1 MRILG
6 GMRRALALGMAALAA
21 GCAAP
26 AEAPPEPADLVV
38 RNARVLTAD
47 AAFTV
52 ARAFAVRGERFAY
65 VGTDEG
71 VRRYIGPATR
81 VLDAGGRT
89 VLPGL
94 IDTHVH
100 ALGVA
105 AQEAEEPFATLSSI
119 GEVQEWVRRKAASAP
134 AGEWIRI
141 PRSYPTRLRE
151 GRFPTREELDAAAP
165 RHPVVFDGAYAQV
178 VNGEG
183 LRRLGITRE
192 TPSPAGGEIVKDAR
206 GEPTGLLR
214 NLRDLIARH
223 LPSRTAPEDEILR
236 RLEEVH
242 RKYLEVGL
250 TSVAERGATLEGWRR
265 YRRLKEEGRLRVR
278 AEVTILLDSGGTA
291 EGAERFIRSL
301 PFRPREGDDW
311 LRVGPL
317 KITADG
323 GILIGTAY
331 MREPYGPGAARLYA
345 VTDPGYRGTPTLTP
359 AQIRDLVRT
368 GHRLGWPMA
377 AHVTGDAGVDMVLD
391 AVEAAAVEAP
401 FRGRPFT
408 LIHAYFPDAA
418 TVRRAARLGVRV
430 DTQPA
435 WFYKDGDALGD
446 ALGADRMAR
455 FLGLRAWLD
464 GGVTVAINTDHMF
477 GTDPDG
483 AMNPFNPFLTMDVA
497 VRRRTEGG
505 RVLAPEQ
512 AVTRA
517 EALRM
522 MTIDAARLLGEEDR
536 RGSIEPGKLAD
547 FAILSGD
554 FLGCPPERFRELRAE
569 VTAVGG
575 RVVFERGSP

>member
-1 MRILG
+1 MRIL
-6 GMRRALALGMAALAA
+6 ALGLLTLIAA
-21 GCAAP
+21 CASP
-26 AEAPPEPADLVV
+26 AQAPPEPADLVV
-38 RNARVLTAD
+38 RNGRIVTVD
-47 AAFTV
+47 GAFTV
-52 ARAFAVRGERFAY
+52 AQAFAVREDRFVY

-71 VRRYIGPATR
+71 VRRYIGPSTR
-81 VLDAGGRT
+81 VLDAGGRS

-105 AQEAEEPFATLSSI
+105 TQEAAEPFATLSSI
-119 GEVQEWVRRKAASAP
+119 AEVQDWVRRKAVSVP
-134 AGEWIRI
+134 EGEWIRI

-151 GRFPTREELDAAAP
+151 KRFPTREELDAAAP

-178 VNGEG
+178 VNSEG
-183 LRRLGITRE
+183 LRLLGITRD
-192 TPSPAGGEIVKDAR
+192 TPSPEGGEIVKDSR

-214 NLRDLIARH
+214 NLRSLIFRRLSAR
-223 LPSRTAPEDEILR
+223 LVPEEEILR

-242 RKYLEVGL
+242 LKYLEVGI
-250 TSVAERGATLEGWRR
+250 TSVAERAASLEGYRR
-265 YRRLKEEGRLRVR
+265 YLRLKEEGRLRVR

-301 PFRPREGDDW
+301 PLRPREGDDR

-317 KITADG
+317 KITVDG

-345 VTDPGYRGTPTLTP
+345 VTDPTYRGTLTLSP
-359 AQIRDLVRT
+359 AQVRDLIRA
-368 GHRLGWPMA
+368 GHRLGWPMS
-377 AHVTGDAGVDMVLD
+377 AHVTGDAGVDLVLD
-391 AVEAAAVEAP
+391 AVEAAAAEAP

-435 WFYKDGDALGD
+435 WLYKDGDALRE
-446 ALGADRMAR
+446 ALGEERMAR

-477 GTDPDG
+477 GMDPDG

-497 VRRRTEGG
+497 IRRKTEGG
-505 RVLAPEQ
+505 RVIAPEQ
-512 AVTRA
+512 GVTRP

-547 FAILSGD
+547 FVILSGD
-554 FLGCPPERFRELRAE
+554 FLGCPPERLRELRAALT
-569 VTAVGG
+569 VVGG
-575 RVVFERGSP
+575 RVAFER

>member
-1 MRILG
+1 MRIPAFGL
-6 GMRRALALGMAALAA
+6 LLVAA
-21 GCAAP
+21 CSAP
-26 AEAPPEPADLVV
+26 AQAPPEPADLVV
-38 RNARVLTAD
+38 RNGRILTVD
-47 AAFTV
+47 GAFTV
-52 ARAFAVRGERFAY
+52 AQAFAVREGRFVY

-71 VRRYIGPATR
+71 VRRYIGPSTR
-81 VLDAGGRT
+81 ILDAAGRS
-89 VLPGL
+89 VVPGL

-105 AQEAEEPFATLSSI
+105 AQEAAEPFAPLSSI
-119 GEVQEWVRRKAASAP
+119 AEVQDWVRRKAASLP
-134 AGEWIRI
+134 DGEWIRI

-151 GRFPTREELDAAAP
+151 KRFPTREELDAAAP
-165 RHPVVFDGAYAQV
+165 RHPAVFDGAYAQV
-178 VNGEG
+178 VNSEG
-183 LRRLGITRE
+183 LRRLGISRD
-192 TPSPAGGEIVKDAR
+192 TPSPPEGEIVKDSR

-214 NLRDLIARH
+214 NLRSLIFRR
-223 LPSRTAPEDEILR
+223 LPTRPVSEDEILR

-242 RKYLEVGL
+242 LKYLEVGI
-250 TSVAERGATLEGWRR
+250 TSVAERAASLEGYGR

-278 AEVTILLDSGGTA
+278 AEVTILLDSGGSA

-317 KITADG
+317 KITVDG

-331 MREPYGPGAARLYA
+331 LREPYGPGAARLYA
-345 VTDPGYRGTPTLTP
+345 VTDPTYRGTLTLSP
-359 AQIRDLVRT
+359 AQVRDLIRT
-368 GHRLGWPMA
+368 GHRLGWPMS
-377 AHVTGDAGVDMVLD
+377 AHVTGDAGVDLVLD
-391 AVEAAAVEAP
+391 AVEAAAAEAP

-408 LIHAYFPDAA
+408 HIHAYFPDAA
-418 TVRRAARLGVRV
+418 LVRRAARLGVRV

-435 WFYKDGDALGD
+435 WLYKDGDALGE
-446 ALGADRMAR
+446 ALGEERLAR

-477 GTDPDG
+477 GLDPDG

-497 VRRRTEGG
+497 IRRTTEGG
-505 RVLAPEQ
+505 RVIAPEQ
-512 AVTRA
+512 GVTRP

-547 FAILSGD
+547 FVILSGD
-554 FLGCPPERFRELRAE
+554 FLGCPPDRFRTLRAE
-569 VTAVGG
+569 AAAVGG
-575 RVVFERGSP
+575 RVAFER